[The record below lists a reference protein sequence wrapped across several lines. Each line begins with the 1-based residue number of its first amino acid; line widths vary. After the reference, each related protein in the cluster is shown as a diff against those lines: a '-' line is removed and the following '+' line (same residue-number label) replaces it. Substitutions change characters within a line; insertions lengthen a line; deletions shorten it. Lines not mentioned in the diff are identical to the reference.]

1 MAGSLPNTAPLYTK
15 DILNWDA
22 RLTNQVAGRKLTVES
37 PVKLGQFGLFGGVVW
52 SIRAV
57 PLGANVATN
66 LRIYG
71 YASTGVTPAD
81 FRMLFEVALPAIDD
95 VTAEHN
101 SVIAVGNNSTLS
113 APTPI
118 EVPLPRI
125 YTRNTEESR
134 GLVRTS
140 NYSLYCA
147 LSREVVSGWDVFV
160 EGGDY

>member
-1 MAGSLPNTAPLYTK
+1 MSTLPNVQPIYTK

-22 RLTNQVAGRKLTVES
+22 RMTNVVGGRKLTVET
-37 PVKLGQFGLFGGVVW
+37 PTFLGRFGAFGGVVW

-71 YASTGVTPAD
+71 YASTAASVAD

-95 VTAEHN
+95 ATEETNAVITGTSN
-101 SVIAVGNNSTLS
+101 SVLS
-113 APTPI
+113 APTPVEI
-118 EVPLPRI
+118 PLPRI

-134 GLVRTS
+134 GLVRAA

-147 LSREVVSGWDVFV
+147 LSREVASGWDVFV
-160 EGGDY
+160 EGGNY